1 MKRFLVALAGLLCGC
16 MSEKDASDV
25 VLFVTPSAAAAR
37 GGETVYYDIEAR
49 TIHDRIERVEIVSFD
64 RDNSERLLFEAAP
77 CTRSYSHRFFYD
89 VPVAGSDELEIELSF
104 RATDDRGNMRC
115 VRLLLRADPN
125 ASLLP
130 ERSSITLYSPHS
142 GKVDGLSFA
151 TCQPLLC
158 ATSLP
163 EEVDLYVAADE
174 QADPELLPRRW
185 RTGSDVLFTKASG
198 FDYAAAT
205 KVALAS
211 VYEHSVKADFV
222 DGLAVDDIVLA
233 GHGQQVWG
241 AIKIVGIF
249 DEPGS
254 EYDRYLIHVKTF
266 DFTPLSSSRQSPN
279 EFGSA
284 TGLSETVE

>member
-1 MKRFLVALAGLLCGC
+1 MKRFLVVLAGLLAGC

-25 VLFVTPSAAAAR
+25 VLFVTPSASTAR

-49 TIHDRIERVEIVSFD
+49 TIHDRIERMEIVSFD
-64 RDNSERLLFEAAP
+64 RTDREQVLFEAAP
-77 CTRSYSHRFFYD
+77 CTRSYSYRFFYG
-89 VPVAGSDELEIELSF
+89 VPVSGSDELEIELSF
-104 RATDDRGNMRC
+104 RVTDDRDNMRC
-115 VRLLLRADPN
+115 VRLLLRADPD

-158 ATSLP
+158 ATSAP
-163 EEVDLYVAADE
+163 EEVDLYVAADDR
-174 QADPELLPRRW
+174 ADPEILPRRW
-185 RTGSDVLFTKASG
+185 RTGSDVLFAKAPG
-198 FDYAAAT
+198 FDYAAAS
-205 KVALAS
+205 KVALTS
-211 VYEHSVKADFV
+211 VYEHSVKTDFV
-222 DGLAVDDIVLA
+222 DDLAVDDIVLA
-233 GHGQQVWG
+233 GHGSQVWG

-266 DFTPLSSSRQSPN
+266 
-279 EFGSA
+279 E
-284 TGLSETVE
+284 

>member
-1 MKRFLVALAGLLCGC
+1 MTGSNGWRSPLSIGTTANIGFSRLRRTRAA
-16 MSEKDASDV
+16 
-25 VLFVTPSAAAAR
+25 TP
-37 GGETVYYDIEAR
+37 
-49 TIHDRIERVEIVSFD
+49 IV
-64 RDNSERLLFEAAP
+64 
-77 CTRSYSHRFFYD
+77 FFYD
-89 VPVAGSDELEIELSF
+89 VPVAGADELEIELSF

-115 VRLLLRADPN
+115 VRLLLRADPD

-158 ATSLP
+158 ATSAP
-163 EEVDLYVAADE
+163 EEVDLYVAADG
-174 QADPELLPRRW
+174 QADPEMLPRRW

-211 VYEHSVKADFV
+211 VYEHSVKTDFV
-222 DGLAVDDIVLA
+222 DDLAVDDIIIA
-233 GHGQQVWG
+233 GHGPQVWG
-241 AIKIVGIF
+241 AIKIVGVF

-266 DFTPLSSSRQSPN
+266 APADISSPLGAFSSACIRNNRVQSAV
-279 EFGSA
+279 FRA
-284 TGLSETVE
+284 R